1 MCRKTAGVFLRYAQ
15 GVSMNQ
21 VYRKRLPEGVKAV
34 EFFETTDGKWQLN
47 IEGKPVLKTDDIAIL
62 ERIAENY
69 YARSA

>member
-1 MCRKTAGVFLRYAQ
+1 
-15 GVSMNQ
+15 MNK

-47 IEGKPVLKTDDIAIL
+47 IEGKPVLKTDDIAAL